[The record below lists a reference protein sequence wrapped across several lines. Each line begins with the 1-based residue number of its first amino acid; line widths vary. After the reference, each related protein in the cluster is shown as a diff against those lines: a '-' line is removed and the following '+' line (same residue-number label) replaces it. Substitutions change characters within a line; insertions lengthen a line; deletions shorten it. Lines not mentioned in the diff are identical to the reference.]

1 MGDKKSQQCPIH
13 PCYPKEPA
21 LVRGNSVF
29 LACLQRV
36 ILTIR
41 LTAGKEDLHLART
54 AVSNIW
60 LIVETIYFISE
71 PLNLSLSP
79 YCVHRRFALLDF
91 QAIFCV
97 TKWCKLWQSS
107 QIAVIATLRNS
118 TSLRP
123 TQNSLLLGEHHYQ
136 RVKLQQW
143 AMLNVTQQWM
153 ISLESPKFPS
163 RREVFPQGVLPNY
176 RSGFM
181 VTRSLADLSARCC
194 FTMCL
199 RRIRLYWGEL
209 YLSLS
214 WYFILS
220 LLFHQ
225 AISCAGIACKDS
237 GHQLRKVATCK
248 ERRHPKQKM
257 QVLMWT

>member
-1 MGDKKSQQCPIH
+1 MINCQQQTQPTDWFAFEIQTGGILVGDKKSQQCPIH

-21 LVRGNSVF
+21 LVRVIQSFGLPPKGNPHHQANSRQGRF
-29 LACLQRV
+29 TLWAYSCKQ
-36 ILTIR
+36 
-41 LTAGKEDLHLART
+41 HLIGCRDHLFY
-54 AVSNIW
+54 N
-60 LIVETIYFISE
+60 
-71 PLNLSLSP
+71 NNRSLSP
-79 YCVHRRFALLDF
+79 YGVHRRFALLDF

-123 TQNSLLLGEHHYQ
+123 TQNSLLLGEYHYQ

-143 AMLNVTQQWM
+143 VTLNVTQQWM

-163 RREVFPQGVLPNY
+163 RREVFLQGVLPNY

-181 VTRSLADLSARCC
+181 VTWSLADLSARCC

-209 YLSLS
+209 YLYLS

-220 LLFHQ
+220 LLFSSSH
-225 AISCAGIACKDS
+225 K
-237 GHQLRKVATCK
+237 LRWN
-248 ERRHPKQKM
+248 
-257 QVLMWT
+257 LL